1 MLSKAQNDAKDY
13 LETVEQVGEIQLL
26 ERDHFGKEIEADESD
41 EESDG
46 DDVNGLEYLDQ
57 DEVIQKDAMIKC
69 KGSGS
74 EEENADVLKQQFPF
88 KDHLQE
94 HVEYYGGR

>member
-1 MLSKAQNDAKDY
+1 
-13 LETVEQVGEIQLL
+13 
-26 ERDHFGKEIEADESD
+26 
-41 EESDG
+41 
-46 DDVNGLEYLDQ
+46 
-57 DEVIQKDAMIKC
+57 MIKC

-94 HVEYYGGR
+94 HVEYYGGRWQRLGSVCSYDFVRLWILVVVVDAEGMRETQKNWHRIDTRMSF

>member
-1 MLSKAQNDAKDY
+1 VSKAQNDARDY
-13 LETVEQVGEIQLL
+13 LEIVEHVGEIELSKG
-26 ERDHFGKEIEADESD
+26 DHSGKEIEADESD

-46 DDVNGLEYLDQ
+46 DDVYDLESSDQ
-57 DEVIQKDAMIKC
+57 DEVIQKDTMIKC
-69 KGSGS
+69 KGSGF

>member
-1 MLSKAQNDAKDY
+1 
-13 LETVEQVGEIQLL
+13 
-26 ERDHFGKEIEADESD
+26 
-41 EESDG
+41 
-46 DDVNGLEYLDQ
+46 
-57 DEVIQKDAMIKC
+57 MIKC